1 MFKNAVLGNRPDS
14 SFTSLHALMCGALCG
29 AVSVPLTHPFDV
41 VKTNMMGLRKFR
53 NVFDC
58 VRTLLAEEG
67 TRSLFKGM
75 GMRMMRVMSEQA
87 VCFAL
92 FEYISTILD
101 EIL

>member
-1 MFKNAVLGNRPDS
+1 M
-14 SFTSLHALMCGALCG
+14 
-29 AVSVPLTHPFDV
+29 SVPLTHPFDV

-101 EIL
+101 DIL